1 MAKILPLRG
10 SILIN
15 GFWRSGTTWVQQ
27 VLAKAYGA
35 KTIFEPLSPS
45 SQFPLQKR
53 VFGSATPAVWRESFL
68 PLSPEVFTPED
79 VRYLDLTFAGCCPTR
94 STFPYLCRKSV
105 TECFN
110 RRLVIKFVRAHCLLG
125 YMAERYN
132 VTPIHVTRHPC
143 AVVASF
149 ALSDWTWNFS
159 QVDFCQLYPDSQ
171 PFEDPRAK
179 EQIHVLHEYSN
190 SSATAKLTALWALM
204 ERRVAETPGV
214 VSARYEDLVRN
225 PEQEFPR
232 LAGRV
237 GATLRNPLET
247 GEDSPVTV
255 AQRKGIDI
263 EQRLTSWKH
272 ELCFEV
278 QESVRSIV
286 EDIWP
291 AGASLWF
298 EASSDCE

>member
-27 VLAKAYGA
+27 VLATAYGA
-35 KTIFEPLSPS
+35 KTLFEPLSPS

-110 RRLVIKFVRAHCLLG
+110 RRVVIKFVRAHCLLG

-132 VTPIHVTRHPC
+132 VIPIHVSRHPC

-149 ALSDWTWNFS
+149 SASDWTWNFNE
-159 QVDFCQLYPDSQ
+159 VDFSQLYPDSRR
-171 PFEDPRAK
+171 FEDPRA
-179 EQIHVLHEYSN
+179 EELRQILHNYSE
-190 SSATAKLTALWALM
+190 SSAISKLAAFWAVM
-204 ERRVAETPGV
+204 ERRAAETPGV
-214 VSARYEDLVRN
+214 VFARYEDMVRK
-225 PEQEFPR
+225 PEQEFQR
-232 LAGRV
+232 LARKV
-237 GATLRNPLET
+237 GATLCNPLET
-247 GEDSPVTV
+247 EEDSPVTV

-263 EQRLTSWKH
+263 DHRLSSWKH
-272 ELCFEV
+272 DLSFETQEL
-278 QESVRSIV
+278 VRSIV
-286 EDIWP
+286 KKIWP

-298 EASSDCE
+298 ETSNDSA